1 MNADLIIYNIGQLV
15 TGKELPIKDGES
27 PMENIEILNNAYI
40 ALSGNDIMEV
50 GEGEVPSK
58 LIKFTTKLLDAE
70 GRVITPGL
78 IDSHTHLV
86 HGGSRE
92 NEFLDKIQGVPYLDI
107 LQRGGGIL
115 STVKATREATESEL
129 IDKAK
134 KSLKIM
140 LSYGVT
146 TVESKSGYGLD
157 KETELKQLRVN
168 EILNHEQEV
177 EIISTFMGAHAIP
190 EEFKDNREA
199 YIKYLV
205 DILPEI
211 KESNLAKFFDVF
223 CEEGV
228 FSLKESEVL
237 YKEAKKHGF
246 KLRIHADEIVNT
258 KGAELAAKFGM
269 YSADHLMAISD
280 DGIKSLKGSKTIA
293 NLLPGTSFSLGKE
306 YAPARKMIDSG
317 VQVALSTDYNPGSC
331 PSENLQFIMQLA
343 ALKLNMRPKEIFKAV
358 TINAAK
364 SLGINHKV
372 GSIEAGKKAD
382 LVIFDAKNLEYILY
396 HFGISHT
403 KKVYKNGCLVYKK

>member
-92 NEFLDKIQGVPYLDI
+92 NEFLDKIQGLPYLDI

-146 TVESKSGYGLD
+146 TVESKSGRS
-157 KETELKQLRVN
+157 EERRV
-168 EILNHEQEV
+168 
-177 EIISTFMGAHAIP
+177 
-190 EEFKDNREA
+190 
-199 YIKYLV
+199 
-205 DILPEI
+205 
-211 KESNLAKFFDVF
+211 
-223 CEEGV
+223 
-228 FSLKESEVL
+228 
-237 YKEAKKHGF
+237 
-246 KLRIHADEIVNT
+246 
-258 KGAELAAKFGM
+258 
-269 YSADHLMAISD
+269 
-280 DGIKSLKGSKTIA
+280 
-293 NLLPGTSFSLGKE
+293 GKE
-306 YAPARKMIDSG
+306 
-317 VQVALSTDYNPGSC
+317 C
-331 PSENLQFIMQLA
+331 
-343 ALKLNMRPKEIFKAV
+343 
-358 TINAAK
+358 
-364 SLGINHKV
+364 
-372 GSIEAGKKAD
+372 
-382 LVIFDAKNLEYILY
+382 
-396 HFGISHT
+396 
-403 KKVYKNGCLVYKK
+403 